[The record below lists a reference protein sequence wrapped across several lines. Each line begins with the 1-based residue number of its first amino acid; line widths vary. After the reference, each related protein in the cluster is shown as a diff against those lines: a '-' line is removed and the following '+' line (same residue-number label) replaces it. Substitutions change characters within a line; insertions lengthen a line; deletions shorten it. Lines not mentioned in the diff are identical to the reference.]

1 MREKISINDKWLFH
15 KGDIPV
21 SAPTH
26 KGPIYTQSKT
36 ERMRWGAA
44 CVQHYDKPDSY
55 EPNREYNSIRWDYVT
70 LPHDYIIGQTPQELE
85 NNALGFF
92 EYHNAWYR
100 KHLTFDESDRNKR
113 ITLYFEGIAVQSVVY
128 FNGVP
133 VARNFCGYNGFEADI
148 TDFIRFGEDNV
159 IAVYVNTENHEGWWY
174 EGGGIYRK
182 VWLIKTDRV
191 AIDLFGIYA
200 HSEKLQSNSWDM
212 TVETTVLNTD
222 YENHD
227 VKTIATLIDADGN
240 EVCSASASHAVSARE
255 RETLSVIMNAE
266 GVQLWDIENPYLY
279 SVRVDVFKDGAL
291 CDSDFVK
298 TGFRTFEATADNGLF
313 LNGRPVKIYGV
324 CMHQDCGLTGKAV
337 ADNVNR
343 YKISLLKEMGANGY
357 RTSHYP
363 QNEAI
368 MDELDA
374 RGFIVMAET
383 RWYDSTEESLKN
395 LEFLIKSN
403 RNRPSVFCWSV
414 GNEEHSNVTETGRNI
429 FRAMKAHAL
438 KFDKTRPVTVA
449 ISETPSDATV
459 NADCDIIGVNYNL
472 DDYDVL
478 HEKFPETPI
487 FSSECCAT
495 GTTRGWYYDDCP
507 EKGYISAY
515 DKDTNSWFRG
525 RELTFKFFM
534 ERPYLLGFYQW
545 ISFEHRGEALWPRLC
560 SQSGAID
567 LFLQKKDAFYQ
578 NKSHWTTEPMIHL
591 LPHWNLPEYEG
602 RTVNIR
608 AYTNCDSAELF
619 LNGESVG
626 RAQIEKYGHAE
637 WNLPYAPG
645 KLEVKGY
652 INGEEAASDVRI
664 TSGAPYSLKLRL
676 DNPEI
681 SANGEDVAIITCYAV
696 DENGI
701 EVPDASPTVSF
712 FANRFGTVIG
722 TGSDVCD
729 HTPVTCSTRKMRAGR
744 IGVAVKVFNE
754 KGTLEVFA
762 KSEGLKPARLDI
774 ELR

>member
-113 ITLYFEGIAVQSVVY
+113 IALYFEGIAVQSVVY

-374 RGFIVMAET
+374 T
-383 RWYDSTEESLKN
+383 RIY
-395 LEFLIKSN
+395 
-403 RNRPSVFCWSV
+403 RYG
-414 GNEEHSNVTETGRNI
+414 GNPLV
-429 FRAMKAHAL
+429 
-438 KFDKTRPVTVA
+438 
-449 ISETPSDATV
+449 
-459 NADCDIIGVNYNL
+459 
-472 DDYDVL
+472 
-478 HEKFPETPI
+478 
-487 FSSECCAT
+487 
-495 GTTRGWYYDDCP
+495 
-507 EKGYISAY
+507 
-515 DKDTNSWFRG
+515 
-525 RELTFKFFM
+525 
-534 ERPYLLGFYQW
+534 
-545 ISFEHRGEALWPRLC
+545 
-560 SQSGAID
+560 
-567 LFLQKKDAFYQ
+567 
-578 NKSHWTTEPMIHL
+578 
-591 LPHWNLPEYEG
+591 
-602 RTVNIR
+602 
-608 AYTNCDSAELF
+608 
-619 LNGESVG
+619 
-626 RAQIEKYGHAE
+626 
-637 WNLPYAPG
+637 
-645 KLEVKGY
+645 
-652 INGEEAASDVRI
+652 
-664 TSGAPYSLKLRL
+664 
-676 DNPEI
+676 
-681 SANGEDVAIITCYAV
+681 
-696 DENGI
+696 
-701 EVPDASPTVSF
+701 
-712 FANRFGTVIG
+712 
-722 TGSDVCD
+722 
-729 HTPVTCSTRKMRAGR
+729 
-744 IGVAVKVFNE
+744 
-754 KGTLEVFA
+754 
-762 KSEGLKPARLDI
+762 
-774 ELR
+774 